1 MPHTWKRA
9 KVIPTFNKGS
19 KSDIGNYRPISLFSI
34 PSKILEHQVC
44 DILDDHLRK
53 HSLKNP
59 AQWGFAKGLSAE
71 GMLLSLTD
79 RWKME
84 LDKGLTVGAIFVDF
98 RKAFDSLSH
107 NILLLKLQAVDICGN
122 LHEWLMN
129 YLSDRC
135 QCTLCLLYTSDAA
148 DE

>member
-1 MPHTWKRA
+1 MPHMWKRA
-9 KVIPTFNKGS
+9 KVIPIFKKGS
-19 KSDIGNYRPISLFSI
+19 KSVIGNYRPISSLSI

-44 DILDDHLRK
+44 DILDDHLSK

-84 LDKGLTVGAIFVDF
+84 LDKGLTVGALFVDF

-107 NILLLKLQAVDICGN
+107 KILSLKLQAVGIWCIWCASG
-122 LHEWLMN
+122 
-129 YLSDRC
+129 
-135 QCTLCLLYTSDAA
+135 LYPRIIIVYSTH
-148 DE
+148 

>member
-1 MPHTWKRA
+1 MFKSSFDSRSMPHMWKRA
-9 KVIPTFNKGS
+9 KVIPIFKKDS
-19 KSDIGNYRPISLFSI
+19 KSVIGNYRPISSLSI

-44 DILDDHLRK
+44 DILDDHLSK

-84 LDKGLTVGAIFVDF
+84 LDKGLTVYVRAIFVDL
-98 RKAFDSLSH
+98 RKAFDSRSH
-107 NILLLKLQAVDICGN
+107 NILSLKLQAVGICGN
-122 LHEWLMN
+122 VHEW
-129 YLSDRC
+129 
-135 QCTLCLLYTSDAA
+135 
-148 DE
+148 

>member
-1 MPHTWKRA
+1 MSSSATWA
-9 KVIPTFNKGS
+9 
-19 KSDIGNYRPISLFSI
+19 LLSI

-44 DILDDHLRK
+44 DTLDDHLSK
-53 HSLKNP
+53 HSLKNL

-79 RWKME
+79 RWKMD
-84 LDKGLTVGAIFVDF
+84 LDKGLAVGEIFIDF

-107 NILLLKLQAVDICGN
+107 NILSLKLQAVGIGGD

-129 YLSDRC
+129 YLYDRC
-135 QCTLCLLYTSDAA
+135 QCTLVNGYLSDLTLVQYGIPQGSLLGPRLYLSLIHI
-148 DE
+148 

>member
-1 MPHTWKRA
+1 MSELPEDLLVTGSGEKNA
-9 KVIPTFNKGS
+9 LYS
-19 KSDIGNYRPISLFSI
+19 KSDIGNYRPISLLSI

-44 DILDDHLRK
+44 DILDDHLSK

-71 GMLLSLTD
+71 GILLSLTN

-84 LDKGLTVGAIFVDF
+84 LDKGFTVGAIFVDF

-107 NILLLKLQAVDICGN
+107 NILSLMLQAVGICGN
-122 LHEWLMN
+122 LH
-129 YLSDRC
+129 D
-135 QCTLCLLYTSDAA
+135 
-148 DE
+148 

>member
-1 MPHTWKRA
+1 MPHMWKRA
-9 KVIPTFNKGS
+9 KVIPIFKKGS
-19 KSDIGNYRPISLFSI
+19 KSVIGNYRPISSLSI

-44 DILDDHLRK
+44 DILDDHLSK

-107 NILLLKLQAVDICGN
+107 NILSLKLQAVGIWCIWCASG
-122 LHEWLMN
+122 
-129 YLSDRC
+129 
-135 QCTLCLLYTSDAA
+135 LYPRIIIVYSTH
-148 DE
+148 